1 MLTKFETK
9 SNRVKG
15 LAFHPTRP
23 WILASLHSGTIQL
36 WDYRMGT
43 LIDRFDEHDG
53 PVRGIDFHRTQPL
66 FVSGGD
72 DYKIKVWNYKL
83 RRCIFTL
90 IGHLDY
96 IRTVYFH
103 HESPWLVSASDDQT
117 VRIWNWQNRSCLAV
131 LTGHSHYCMSAM
143 FSPNEDLVVSA
154 SLDQTIR
161 VWDIAALR
169 QKSVRPSDVITQISG
184 QLPAAVNADLFG
196 STDAVVKYVLEGHS
210 RGVNWAAF
218 HPTLPLIVSGADDR
232 QVKLWQ
238 MSDTK
243 AWELDT
249 FRGHLNNVSCAMFH
263 PRQELIVTDSEDKS
277 IRVWDLNRRC
287 CLHTFRRESDR
298 FWILAAHPS
307 VNLLA
312 AGHDSGMMVFKLH
325 RERPAYQATEQCLVY
340 TKERYIRLLDFNNGR
355 DMLLVAVRPAAPS
368 MFDNVGRAPNAFS
381 MFGGGSLAG
390 QSAFQPPARSMSY
403 NPAEHAVLLNY
414 DADGGT
420 YELYTNLP
428 RSGTN
433 SSENI
438 VEPRRGTGRS
448 AVFVG
453 RNRFATLE
461 KGREIIVRDLR
472 NQVTKR
478 VPISI
483 SGADSLFG
491 AGSGYCLVR
500 SDKKVVLMD
509 LQQRKMTAEIAANA
523 KYAVWSED
531 NKRLALLG
539 KHVIVLCTN
548 KLAHLATVHET
559 IRVKSAAWDD
569 SGVLLYTTLN
579 HLKYCLPNGD
589 SGIVKTLSQPIYL
602 TRVRGPGVGFIDR
615 EGNPGILPIDP
626 TEFSFKLLLLRKRY
640 DDVKRMISQNRLR
653 GQSIIAYLQRKGF
666 PEVALHFV
674 KDEKTR
680 LALALDSGAIDVA
693 LEAAQALNEPESFKR
708 LAEEALRQG
717 NLEVFELCLQRTKD
731 LDRLAFLYV
740 ITGNFEKLA
749 KVAKIAESRG
759 NLAARFQIAM
769 YLGDV
774 ESRVSVLRDCGQTAL
789 AKLTAKTHG
798 LDDVVEE
805 MGGMSEDIKPCPN
818 SKPTL
823 MMPPVPVCGEEDH
836 LAWPHLPVARGLFQR
851 DPGAEEDFEEPAGDY
866 YEDAA
871 AFEASERDTK
881 WEDERKASAAPVVDP
896 FAVGLAADDGAVNG
910 DDAWGDDFDVDADLV
925 GDGGDGADN
934 GFGEEEEEAFG
945 GDTQDKPVYYVPP
958 TAGPGVAVRWSRSAK
973 LAGELA
979 ASGAFEEAMKLLV
992 QQIGVASF
1000 APMKEPFMSV
1010 YAGCR
1015 GSLDGAPS
1023 MPLNTYY
1030 IPRPSAAESCAMALS
1045 LPQIR
1050 EKFKLAQHKFQQ
1062 ARFADATKL
1071 FLSIL
1076 ASIPLLVVSSNKEVE
1091 DVKKAL
1097 HMSREYVIGLRLDGE
1112 GRKAKAAGDV
1122 ARHVQLAGLFT
1133 RCNMA
1138 AGHVALALRVA
1149 MKTSFDARNFAHAAG
1164 FARRLLELGPPQAL
1178 AQRARRVIQL
1188 ADSNMTNTHEIDYD
1202 ERRDFVVDC
1211 ATLTPLYA
1219 GDEREVCSYCGAV
1232 HHHSHKGGVCSIC
1245 GIGEVGGRAEGL
1257 RVYA

>member
-23 WILASLHSGTIQL
+23 WILASLHNGTIQL

-53 PVRGIDFHRTQPL
+53 PVRGVDFHRTQPL

-103 HESPWLVSASDDQT
+103 HESPWIVSASDDQT

-161 VWDIAALR
+161 VWDISALR
-169 QKSVRPSDVITQISG
+169 QKSVRPTDVMTQVRG

-196 STDAVVKYVLEGHS
+196 STDAIVKYVLEGHS
-210 RGVNWAAF
+210 RGVNWASF

-263 PRQELIVTDSEDKS
+263 PRQELVITDSEDKS
-277 IRVWDLNRRC
+277 IRVWDLNRRT
-287 CLHTFRRESDR
+287 CLHTFRREADR
-298 FWILAAHPS
+298 FWILAAHPT

-312 AGHDSGMMVFKLH
+312 AGHDSGMLVFKLE

-340 TKERYIRLLDFNNGR
+340 TKDRYIRFLDFNNGR
-355 DMLLVAVRPAAPS
+355 DMLLVAVRQAAPS
-368 MFDNVGRAPNAFS
+368 MFDTVGRIPNSFS
-381 MFGGGSLAG
+381 MFGNSSMGGPA
-390 QSAFQPPARSMSY
+390 SAYQAPPRSMSY
-403 NPAEHAVLLNY
+403 NPAEHAILLNY

-420 YELYTNLP
+420 FELYTNLP
-428 RSGTN
+428 RSGSGN
-433 SSENI
+433 SENI
-438 VEPRRGTGRS
+438 VEPRRGSGKS

-478 VPISI
+478 VPINVP
-483 SGADSLFG
+483 GADYLFG
-491 AGSGYCLVR
+491 AGSGYCLIR

-509 LQQRKMTAEIAANA
+509 LQQRKITAEVAANA

-531 NKRLALLG
+531 NKRVALLG

-548 KLAHLATVHET
+548 RLVHLATVHET

-589 SGIVKTLSQPIYL
+589 SGIVKTLAQPIYL
-602 TRVRGPGVGFIDR
+602 TRVRGPAVCFIDR

-640 DDVKRMISQNRLR
+640 DDVKRMISSNRLR

-693 LEAAQALNEPESFKR
+693 LEAAQALNEPEAFKR
-708 LAEEALRQG
+708 LSQEALRQG

-731 LDRLAFLYV
+731 LEGLAFLYV
-740 ITGNFEKLA
+740 ITGNFDKLA
-749 KVAKIAESRG
+749 KVAKIAEGRG

-774 ESRVSVLRDCGQTAL
+774 EVGCRSFVIA
-789 AKLTAKTHG
+789 AKLP
-798 LDDVVEE
+798 L
-805 MGGMSEDIKPCPN
+805 
-818 SKPTL
+818 
-823 MMPPVPVCGEEDH
+823 
-836 LAWPHLPVARGLFQR
+836 
-851 DPGAEEDFEEPAGDY
+851 
-866 YEDAA
+866 
-871 AFEASERDTK
+871 
-881 WEDERKASAAPVVDP
+881 
-896 FAVGLAADDGAVNG
+896 
-910 DDAWGDDFDVDADLV
+910 
-925 GDGGDGADN
+925 
-934 GFGEEEEEAFG
+934 
-945 GDTQDKPVYYVPP
+945 
-958 TAGPGVAVRWSRSAK
+958 RS
-973 LAGELA
+973 
-979 ASGAFEEAMKLLV
+979 
-992 QQIGVASF
+992 
-1000 APMKEPFMSV
+1000 
-1010 YAGCR
+1010 
-1015 GSLDGAPS
+1015 
-1023 MPLNTYY
+1023 
-1030 IPRPSAAESCAMALS
+1030 
-1045 LPQIR
+1045 
-1050 EKFKLAQHKFQQ
+1050 
-1062 ARFADATKL
+1062 
-1071 FLSIL
+1071 
-1076 ASIPLLVVSSNKEVE
+1076 
-1091 DVKKAL
+1091 
-1097 HMSREYVIGLRLDGE
+1097 
-1112 GRKAKAAGDV
+1112 
-1122 ARHVQLAGLFT
+1122 
-1133 RCNMA
+1133 
-1138 AGHVALALRVA
+1138 
-1149 MKTSFDARNFAHAAG
+1149 
-1164 FARRLLELGPPQAL
+1164 
-1178 AQRARRVIQL
+1178 
-1188 ADSNMTNTHEIDYD
+1188 
-1202 ERRDFVVDC
+1202 
-1211 ATLTPLYA
+1211 
-1219 GDEREVCSYCGAV
+1219 
-1232 HHHSHKGGVCSIC
+1232 
-1245 GIGEVGGRAEGL
+1245 
-1257 RVYA
+1257 

>member
-1 MLTKFETK
+1 
-9 SNRVKG
+9 
-15 LAFHPTRP
+15 
-23 WILASLHSGTIQL
+23 
-36 WDYRMGT
+36 MGT

-72 DYKIKVWNYKL
+72 DNKIKVWNYKL

-90 IGHLDY
+90 LGHLDY

-161 VWDIAALR
+161 VWDISSLR
-169 QKSVRPSDVITQISG
+169 QKSVRPSDVITQVRG

-196 STDAVVKYVLEGHS
+196 STDAVVKYVLEGHT

-218 HPTLPLIVSGADDR
+218 HPTLPLIISGADDR

-243 AWELDT
+243 TWELDT

-263 PRQELIVTDSEDKS
+263 PRQELVITDSEDKS

-307 VNLLA
+307 VNLMA

-368 MFDNVGRAPNAFS
+368 MFDTVGRAPNAFS
-381 MFGGGSLAG
+381 MFGGPSMSS
-390 QSAFQPPARSMSY
+390 QNSFQAPPRSMSY
-403 NPAEHAVLLNY
+403 NAAEHAVLLNY
-414 DADGGT
+414 DAEGGT

-428 RSGTN
+428 RSGTG
-433 SSENI
+433 SAENI
-438 VEPRRGTGRS
+438 VEPRRGSGKS

-478 VPISI
+478 VTINI
-483 SGADSLFG
+483 SGADCLFG

-500 SDKKVVLMD
+500 SEKKVVLMD
-509 LQQRKMTAEIAANA
+509 LQQRKATSEVAANA

-531 NKRLALLG
+531 NKRVALLG

-653 GQSIIAYLQRKGF
+653 GQAIIAYLQRKGF

-680 LALALDSGAIDVA
+680 LALALDSGHIGVA
-693 LEAAQALNEPESFKR
+693 EEAAKALNEPEAFKR
-708 LAEEALRQG
+708 LSEEALRQG
-717 NLEVFELCLQRTKD
+717 NLEVYEMCLQRTKD

-740 ITGNFEKLA
+740 ITGNFDKLA
-749 KVAKIAESRG
+749 KVAKIAEGRG
-759 NLAARFQIAM
+759 NLPARFQIAM

-774 ESRVSVLRDCGQTAL
+774 ESRVSVLRDCGQTQL

-798 LDDVVEE
+798 LDELVEE
-805 MGGMSEDIKPCPN
+805 MGGMSEDIIPVPN
-818 SKPTL
+818 ARSSL
-823 MMPPVPVCGEEDH
+823 LMPPVPVCGDEDH
-836 LAWPHLPVARGLFQR
+836 SEWPQLPVSRGLFQR

-871 AFEASERDTK
+871 AFEASERDATWDDDK
-881 WEDERKASAAPVVDP
+881 KASSAPVVDP
-896 FAVGLAADDGAVNG
+896 FAVGLSTDDGAANGG
-910 DDAWGDDFDVDADLV
+910 DDAWGGDFDVD
-925 GDGGDGADN
+925 DGLIGEDATAAEPSFGGEDDDG
-934 GFGEEEEEAFG
+934 FG
-945 GDTQDKPVYYVPP
+945 GDTSGAPLYYVPP
-958 TAGPGVAVRWSRSAK
+958 TAGPGAAVRWARSAK

-979 ASGAFEEAMKLLV
+979 AAGAFEDAMKLLV

-1000 APMKEPFMSV
+1000 APMKEAFMSV
-1010 YAGCR
+1010 YTGCR
-1015 GSLDGAPS
+1015 GSLDGAPTLPVNIS
-1023 MPLNTYY
+1023 Y
-1030 IPRPSAAESCAMALS
+1030 IPRSTSTESPSMAIGLAS
-1045 LPQIR
+1045 MR
-1050 EKFKLAQHKFQQ
+1050 ERFKLGQQKFQG
-1062 ARFADATKL
+1062 AKFADATKL
-1071 FLSIL
+1071 FSSVLS
-1076 ASIPLLVVSSNKEVE
+1076 SIPLLVVDESSEEE
-1091 DVKKAL
+1091 DVKKAML
-1097 HMSREYVIGLRLDGE
+1097 MAREYIIGLRLDGE

-1138 AGHVALALRVA
+1138 GAHVVLALRVA
-1149 MKTSFDARNFAHAAG
+1149 MKTAFDSKNYTHAAG
-1164 FARRLLELGPPQAL
+1164 FARRLLELKPPQGL
-1178 AQRARRVIQL
+1178 AGTARKVMQV
-1188 ADSNMTNTHEIDYD
+1188 ADGNMTNADEIDYD
-1202 ERRDFVVDC
+1202 DRRDFQVDC
-1211 ATLTPLYA
+1211 GDLVPLYA
-1219 GDEREVCSYCGAV
+1219 GDPKEVCSYCQAAF
-1232 HHHSHKGGVCSIC
+1232 SPSYKGKACTIC
-1245 GIGEVGGRAEGL
+1245 GIGRVGGRAEGL
-1257 RVYA
+1257 RVRYPKVARKYI